1 VCAAKKKRK
10 KIGET
15 KTNNKK
21 KPKKKTISHI
31 LSLHIQK
38 NPRLIIPKTQS
49 GANHTRKMSPQLQ
62 TLSPTVKPL

>member
-1 VCAAKKKRK
+1 VLQKKRGK
-10 KIGET
+10 KIRET

-21 KPKKKTISHI
+21 NPKKTISHI

>member
-1 VCAAKKKRK
+1 VLQKKRGK
-10 KIGET
+10 KIRET

-21 KPKKKTISHI
+21 NPKKAISHI